1 MAEFDMGKALDDIET
16 PEPVPEDWYIG
27 RIIDEPIVLPNSKRK
42 AFREAMGEDPDSWP
56 AGTIEPDDCGNNLIV
71 KFRLESEDIEVNGR
85 GPLTMWLPYPEERD
99 KELRTGDGM
108 IKYDKKMLRIAELA
122 EKAEGCH
129 MDGSI
134 AVINDN
140 SRVGIYIKVGVG
152 LDSSPQNNVD
162 WFQRPDMFKRPE
174 DVY

>member
-16 PEPVPEDWYIG
+16 PEPVPEDWYVG
-27 RIIDEPIVLPNSKRK
+27 RIISEPIVWPNGKRR
-42 AFREAMGEDPDSWP
+42 AFRDTMGEDPGDWP
-56 AGTIEPDDCGNNLIV
+56 EGTIEPEDCGNNLIV

-85 GPLTMWLPYPEERD
+85 GPLTLWLPYPEERD

-122 EKAEGCH
+122 DKAEGSY

-134 AVINDN
+134 AVITEN
-140 SRVGIYIKVGVG
+140 SKVGIYLKVSQS
-152 LDSSPQNNVD
+152 LDGSPQNNVD
-162 WFQRPDMFKRPE
+162 WFQRPDMFKRAE